1 MSFSELKPRV
11 KTASILAGAVAIL
24 YVIAIIT
31 DYAKWIFLPVI
42 FAVVGIC
49 AYEFST
55 ICSVE
60 RGIKHKTP
68 LYFFAAVLPA
78 VLVLIGIIFSDA
90 SPDRDDY
97 FQKYRYVVLLSSLA
111 GAYLSYLL
119 AILYSLL
126 LGRSDRLVVESVSRE
141 IFIGIFH
148 IGICGALLMGLVMVP
163 DFQWKLLWLM
173 LVVFSNDTAAYFVG
187 SKIGGPKLAPEI
199 SPKKTISGSLAGVF
213 GGTFVGVLFTYLLR
227 GTIPYTPLDTL
238 VLGILVTTSA
248 QLGDLAKSF
257 TKRLHSVKDTGS
269 ILPGHGGLLDRV
281 DGLLMAAPALYLWLL
296 IF

>member
-24 YVIAIIT
+24 YVIAIVT

-42 FAVVGIC
+42 FTVIGIC

-55 ICSVE
+55 VCSVE

-68 LYFFAAVLPA
+68 LYFAATLLPA
-78 VLVLIGIIFSDA
+78 LLVFIGIIFSDA

-97 FQKYRYVVLLSSLA
+97 FQKYQYTVLLSTIA
-111 GAYLSYLL
+111 GGYLSFIATL
-119 AILYSLL
+119 LYSLF
-126 LGRSDRLVVESVSRE
+126 LGRSDRLIVESVSRE

-148 IGICGALLMGLVMVP
+148 IGVCGALLMGLVMVP
-163 DFQWKLLWLM
+163 DFQWKILWLM
-173 LVVFSNDTAAYFVG
+173 LVVFSNDTAAYFIG

-199 SPKKTISGSLAGVF
+199 SPNKTVSGALAGVF
-213 GGTFVGVLFTYLLR
+213 GGTFVGVLFTYLLS

-238 VLGILVTTSA
+238 VLGLMVTVSA

-257 TKRLHSVKDTGS
+257 AKRLHSVKDTGS

-296 IF
+296 LF